1 MNPVYWLGHLL
12 FRELSRG
19 FFGLN
24 VVGAENLKLAGPALI
39 ASNHVSYLDPPFVG
53 ATFDEDIYFLA
64 RKSLFRFAFTKWLL
78 TQWQAIPVDRDR
90 PDPGS
95 IKMIFRRLKEGKKV
109 IIFPEGTRS
118 LDGGLLP
125 GEPGVG
131 MMIAKAQVPVIPVRI
146 FGAFEAL
153 PRDKK
158 LPRAARITVSV
169 GRPWLYRPED
179 FPNAGKDLYQQISDE
194 VMRRIAELQSS

>member
-1 MNPVYWLGHLL
+1 MNPAYWLGHRL
-12 FRELSRG
+12 FREISRG
-19 FFGLN
+19 FFGLQ
-24 VVGAENLKLAGPALI
+24 VIGAENLALEGPALI
-39 ASNHVSYLDPPFVG
+39 ASNHVSYLDPPFIG
-53 ATFDEDIYFLA
+53 AAFDEDIYFLA
-64 RKSLFRFAFTKWLL
+64 RKSLFRHSLGHWLL
-78 TQWQAIPVDRDR
+78 TRWQAIPVDRDR

-118 LDGGLLP
+118 LDGSLLP

-131 MMIAKAQVPVIPVRI
+131 MMIAKAHVPVLPVRI

-158 LPRAARITVSV
+158 LPRPARITVSV
-169 GRPWLYRPED
+169 GKPWHYRPED
-179 FPNAGKDLYQQISDE
+179 FPNAGKELYQQISDQ
-194 VMRRIAELQSS
+194 VMRRIAELHSA

>member
-1 MNPVYWLGHLL
+1 MNPVYWLGHCL
-12 FRELSRG
+12 FREVSRG
-19 FFGLN
+19 FFGLT

-39 ASNHVSYLDPPFVG
+39 ASNHVSYLDPPFIG
-53 ATFDEDIYFLA
+53 SAFDEDIYFLA
-64 RKSLFRFAFTKWLL
+64 RKSLFRHRFGHWLL
-78 TQWQAIPVDRDR
+78 TRWQAIPVDRDR

-118 LDGGLLP
+118 QDGNLLP

-131 MMIAKAQVPVIPVRI
+131 MMIAKAQVPVLPVRI

-158 LPRAARITVSV
+158 LPRPARITVSV
-169 GRPWLYRPED
+169 GKPWHYRPED

-194 VMRRIAELQSS
+194 VMRRIAELQQS

>member
-39 ASNHVSYLDPPFVG
+39 ASNHVSDLDPPFVG
-53 ATFDEDIYFLA
+53 STFDEDIYFLA
-64 RKSLFRFAFTKWLL
+64 RKSLFRYAFTKWLL
-78 TQWQAIPVDRDR
+78 THWQAIPVDRDR

-158 LPRAARITVSV
+158 LPQPVRITVAV
-169 GRPWLYRPED
+169 GKPWQYRAAD
-179 FPNAGKDLYQQISDE
+179 FPNAGKEVYQQISDE
-194 VMRRIAELQSS
+194 VMRQIAELQNS

>member
-1 MNPVYWLGHLL
+1 MNPVYWLGHRL
-12 FRELSRG
+12 FSEVSRG
-19 FFGLN
+19 FFGLT

-39 ASNHVSYLDPPFVG
+39 ASNHVSYLDPPFIG
-53 ATFDEDIYFLA
+53 SAFDEDIYFLA
-64 RKSLFRFAFTKWLL
+64 RKSLFRHRFVHWLL
-78 TQWQAIPVDRDR
+78 TRWQAIPVDRDR

-118 LDGGLLP
+118 QDGNLLP

-131 MMIAKAQVPVIPVRI
+131 MMIAKAQVPVLPVRI

-158 LPRAARITVSV
+158 LPRPARITVSV
-169 GRPWLYRPED
+169 GKPWHYRPED
-179 FPNAGKDLYQQISDE
+179 FPNAGKDRYQQISDE
-194 VMRRIAELQSS
+194 VMRRIAELQQS

>member
-12 FRELSRG
+12 FREVSRG
-19 FFGLN
+19 FFGLK
-24 VVGAENLKLAGPALI
+24 VIGAENLKLAGPALI
-39 ASNHVSYLDPPFVG
+39 ASNHVSFLDPPFIG
-53 ATFDEDIYFLA
+53 STFDEDIYFLA
-64 RKSLFRFAFTKWLL
+64 RKSLFRHPFMNGLL
-78 TQWQAIPVDRDR
+78 TRWQAIPVDRDR

-118 LDGGLLP
+118 LDGKLLP

-153 PRDKK
+153 PRDSK
-158 LPRAARITVSV
+158 LPRPARITVSV
-169 GRPWLYRPED
+169 GRPWVYRAED
-179 FPNAGKDLYQQISDE
+179 FPNAGKELYQQISDE
-194 VMRRIAELQSS
+194 VMRRIAEQQEG

>member
-53 ATFDEDIYFLA
+53 STFDEDIYFLA
-64 RKSLFRFAFTKWLL
+64 RKSLFRYPFTKWLL
-78 TQWQAIPVDRDR
+78 THWQAIPVDRDR

-158 LPRAARITVSV
+158 LPQPVRITVSV
-169 GRPWLYRPED
+169 GNPWQYRPAD
-179 FPNAGKDLYQQISDE
+179 FPNAGKELYQQISDE
-194 VMRRIAELQSS
+194 VMRQISELQSS

>member
-1 MNPVYWLGHLL
+1 MNPVYWLGHLM
-12 FRELSRG
+12 FREVSRG

-24 VVGAENLKLAGPALI
+24 VVGQENLKLAGPALI
-39 ASNHVSYLDPPFVG
+39 ASNHVSYLDPPFIG
-53 ATFDEDIYFLA
+53 STFDEDIYFLA
-64 RKSLFRFAFTKWLL
+64 RKSLFRFALTKWLL
-78 TQWQAIPVDRDR
+78 TRWQAIPVDRDR

-95 IKMIFRRLKEGKKV
+95 IKTIFRRLKEGKKV

-146 FGAFEAL
+146 FGAFEAM
-153 PRDKK
+153 PRDKT
-158 LPRAARITVSV
+158 LPQPGRITVAV
-169 GRPWLYRPED
+169 GKPWQYRAED
-179 FPNAGKDLYQQISDE
+179 FPNADKDLYQQISDE
-194 VMRRIAELQSS
+194 VMRRIAELQDS